1 MRDEALYE
9 RLRDILA
16 GKLHVDPDLITYDAT
31 PEEIELDSLALVE
44 LSLVLETEF
53 GIRISEDDLAE
64 APTVGAVVRLMAARG
79 AGAPRPGTAER

>member
-1 MRDEALYE
+1 MRYEALYE

-16 GKLHVDPDLITYDAT
+16 GKLHVDPDRITYDAT

-44 LSLVLETEF
+44 LSLVLETEL

-64 APTVGAVVRLMAARG
+64 APTVGAVARLMAERSAA
-79 AGAPRPGTAER
+79 AGSS